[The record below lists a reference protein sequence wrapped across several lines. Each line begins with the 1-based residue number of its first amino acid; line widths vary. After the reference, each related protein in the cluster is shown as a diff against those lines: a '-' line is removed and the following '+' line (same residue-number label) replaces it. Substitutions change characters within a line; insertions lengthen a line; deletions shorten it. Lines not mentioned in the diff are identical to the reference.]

1 MDTKSLFFSLM
12 LHNKIKKQTFERQF
26 PFPLLSLEQVFS
38 FVFQENP
45 LKQEHLYVFGLQ
57 PKFGVIRQSLD
68 AKHGASL

>member
-57 PKFGVIRQSLD
+57 PKLAVFKQSLEV
-68 AKHGASL
+68 KHCASL